1 MSAAR
6 GVSVVGVAVAIAIG
20 AAACGGSDDP
30 AFCADRDALE
40 QSLAGVRD
48 VNVREEGIGAL
59 ETQLRAVQQD
69 ANALVGSAREEF
81 QSEASALRA
90 AITRLESSARA
101 AVSEPSAQSLSNVA
115 AGVSGVASAFRELSD
130 AVSSR
135 C

>member
-1 MSAAR
+1 
-6 GVSVVGVAVAIAIG
+6 VSVVGVAVAIAIG